1 MKNLNELAHKIHE
14 SNKLR
19 GFDVAQDN
27 IGQSLMLIVGE
38 ISEAMDAHQCGR
50 FADMKEYYSEI
61 AYLAE
66 NFPRAN
72 IEGGFRLSPFE
83 KYIKNTFEEELADIV
98 MRTLDFCASFGVDI
112 EKLCYENETIICC
125 NNIGEYLLVVTGQ
138 VYSAYWEIE
147 CKEENC
153 YAKLESVITAIEH
166 KAKEID
172 INLEK
177 HIALKMRY
185 NETRPYKHGKR
196 Y

>member
-50 FADMKEYYSEI
+50 FADMKEYDSEI
-61 AYLAE
+61 AYIAK
-66 NFPRAN
+66 NFPTAN
-72 IEGGFRLSPFE
+72 IEGGFRLDPFE

-112 EKLCYENETIICC
+112 ERLCYENETIICC

-147 CKEENC
+147 CKEEC
-153 YAKLESVITAIEH
+153 AKLESVITAIEH
-166 KAKEID
+166 KAKELN

-177 HIALKMRY
+177 YIALKMRY

>member
-50 FADMKEYYSEI
+50 FADMKEYDSEI
-61 AYLAE
+61 AYLVE
-66 NFPRAN
+66 NFPRSN

-83 KYIKNTFEEELADIV
+83 KYIKNTFEDELADIV
-98 MRTLDFCASFGVDI
+98 MRTLDFCAAFGVDVDLAYNDTCASVRDNVGESLI
-112 EKLCYENETIICC
+112 NATSSITSYYNFAKRYDKMTSVHIARPIHIVET
-125 NNIGEYLLVVTGQ
+125 L
-138 VYSAYWEIE
+138 
-147 CKEENC
+147 
-153 YAKLESVITAIEH
+153 AIRH
-166 KAKEID
+166 D
-172 INLEK
+172 INHEK

-185 NETRPYKHGKR
+185 NETRPYNHGKR

>member
-27 IGQSLMLIVGE
+27 IGQSLMLVVGE
-38 ISEAMDAHQCGR
+38 IGEAMDAHQCGR
-50 FADMKEYYSEI
+50 FAKAEYENINADMEDGVFSF
-61 AYLAE
+61 AFGL
-66 NFPRAN
+66 F
-72 IEGGFRLSPFE
+72 
-83 KYIKNTFEEELADIV
+83 IKNTFEDELADIV
-98 MRTLDFCASFGVDI
+98 IRTLDFCAAFGVDI
-112 EKLCYENETIICC
+112 EKMCYDNETIICS

-166 KAKEID
+166 KAKELD

-177 HIALKMRY
+177 HIELKMRY

>member
-50 FADMKEYYSEI
+50 FADMKEYDSEI
-61 AYLAE
+61 AYIAE

-72 IEGGFRLSPFE
+72 IEGGFRLAPFE
-83 KYIKNTFEEELADIV
+83 KYIKNTFEDELADIV
-98 MRTLDFCASFGVDI
+98 MRMLDYCAAFGVDV
-112 EKLCYENETIICC
+112 EHEYKRTNVCYYD
-125 NNIGEYLLVVTGQ
+125 NIGEMLLYCTE
-138 VYSAYWEIE
+138 A
-147 CKEENC
+147 
-153 YAKLESVITAIEH
+153 ITAYKKTTLVCETLKRVHLARPIKIAEKIAFH
-166 KAKEID
+166 HD

>member
-50 FADMKEYYSEI
+50 FV
-61 AYLAE
+61 LE
-66 NFPRAN
+66 NSVECCLTTES
-72 IEGGFRLSPFE
+72 IQILTDVFE
-83 KYIKNTFEEELADIV
+83 RHIKNTFEDELADIV
-98 MRTLDFCASFGVDI
+98 IRTLDFCAAFGVDI
-112 EKLCYENETIICC
+112 EKLCYDNETNILSS
-125 NNIGEYLLVVTGQ
+125 NIGEYFLVLTGQ
-138 VYSAYWEIE
+138 VYTVFWEIE
-147 CKEENC
+147 CEEKNC
-153 YAKLESVITAIEH
+153 HAKLGSVITAVEH
-166 KAKEID
+166 KAKELG

>member
-50 FADMKEYYSEI
+50 FADMKEYDSEI

-98 MRTLDFCASFGVDI
+98 MRTLDFCAAFDVDI
-112 EKLCYENETIICC
+112 EHAYKRTCVCHYD
-125 NNIGEYLLVVTGQ
+125 NIGEMLLYCT
-138 VYSAYWEIE
+138 ET
-147 CKEENC
+147 
-153 YAKLESVITAIEH
+153 ITAYKKTTLVCETLKRVHLARPIKIAEKIAFH
-166 KAKEID
+166 HD

>member
-50 FADMKEYYSEI
+50 FTKVEDLEYCRDAVGDALEYY
-61 AYLAE
+61 
-66 NFPRAN
+66 
-72 IEGGFRLSPFE
+72 FE
-83 KYIKNTFEEELADIV
+83 KLIKNTFEGELADIV
-98 MRTLDFCASFGVDI
+98 MRTLDFCAAFGVDI
-112 EKLCYENETIICC
+112 ENEYKRTNVCYYD
-125 NNIGEYLLVVTGQ
+125 NIGEMLLYCTE
-138 VYSAYWEIE
+138 A
-147 CKEENC
+147 
-153 YAKLESVITAIEH
+153 ITAYKKTTLVCETLKRVHLARPIKIAEKIAFH
-166 KAKEID
+166 HG

>member
-19 GFDVAQDN
+19 GFDTAQDN

-50 FADMKEYYSEI
+50 FADMKEYDSEI
-61 AYLAE
+61 AYIAK
-66 NFPRAN
+66 NFPTAN
-72 IEGGFRLSPFE
+72 IEGGFRLDPFE

-98 MRTLDFCASFGVDI
+98 MRTLDFCAAFGVDI

-166 KAKEID
+166 KAKELN